1 MSLKRKGKI
10 KLKRAYE
17 PPEKGDGLRVLVDR
31 LWPRGVSKSSAQ
43 IDVWLKEIAPSAALR
58 KWFGHDP
65 SKWSEFR
72 KRYVREL
79 ARQPEAVAQLE
90 RAAGQGTVTLV
101 YGAKDE
107 RHNNAVALKEY
118 LESV

>member
-1 MSLKRKGKI
+1 MAPKRSSRI
-10 KLKRAYE
+10 KLKRVYE
-17 PPEKGDGLRVLVDR
+17 PPEKGDGARILVDR
-31 LWPRGVSKSSAQ
+31 LWPRGVSKTSAQ
-43 IDVWLKEIAPSAALR
+43 IDLWIKEIAPSDTLR

-65 SKWSEFR
+65 SKWAEFR

-79 ARQPEAVAQLE
+79 ARQPEAVAELKPFVS
-90 RAAGQGTVTLV
+90 QGTVTFV

-118 LESV
+118 LESI